1 MRAGIGI
8 GIGPTLL
15 LGRDGDL
22 TQFLDK
28 RGHPVSRRG
37 RPSKLKR
44 LLLPIQRVFKW
55 ICPEAT
61 PLTVGVRAPNRSVCL
76 YRIGD

>member
-1 MRAGIGI
+1 MRAGI

-28 RGHPVSRRG
+28 RGHPVSRRDD
-37 RPSKLKR
+37 RQSSSATC
-44 LLLPIQRVFKW
+44 LPIQRVFKW

-61 PLTVGVRAPNRSVCL
+61 PLSSAFAHRTDQCPV
-76 YRIGD
+76 